1 MMKRLALGAARGTS
15 GAVALR
21 QVCRAGSCPWQCCS
35 PCALRQRSP
44 PATRKLSPVIQA
56 EASEA
61 RNAAHGDARP
71 SCRTMLCTTCSAAS
85 RLLAGLTTT
94 DARAPPAPWRSLHRS
109 FEGAGHDGAAPFELL
124 HELSPVSSIGIFWLC
139 AAPCLWLQPSA
150 QMPGRAARSDRVR
163 VPSSRGRTGSLLEAA
178 GLVVSSAT
186 YRGGAAISR
195 DTLRRRQ
202 RNTTDAARRC
212 VRQPLSADLAIQHA
226 ASPVASAPFMT
237 ASAAVEAAAA
247 CP

>member
-1 MMKRLALGAARGTS
+1 MLLAVR
-15 GAVALR
+15 VASA
-21 QVCRAGSCPWQCCS
+21 Q
-35 PCALRQRSP
+35 
-44 PATRKLSPVIQA
+44 PA
-56 EASEA
+56 
-61 RNAAHGDARP
+61 GDAQALARDP
-71 SCRTMLCTTCSAAS
+71 GRGFGGQECCPRQCAPVVPDDACTTCSAAS

-124 HELSPVSSIGIFWLC
+124 RELSPVSSIGIFWLC

>member
-1 MMKRLALGAARGTS
+1 MKRARATVNRAVARWFQGATQMMKRLALGAARGTS

-150 QMPGRAARSDRVR
+150 QMPGRAALGSGACSLVARPHRQPPRGSR
-163 VPSSRGRTGSLLEAA
+163 SRGF
-178 GLVVSSAT
+178 
-186 YRGGAAISR
+186 IS
-195 DTLRRRQ
+195 DLSRRR
-202 RNTTDAARRC
+202 C
-212 VRQPLSADLAIQHA
+212 DL
-226 ASPVASAPFMT
+226 P
-237 ASAAVEAAAA
+237 
-247 CP
+247 